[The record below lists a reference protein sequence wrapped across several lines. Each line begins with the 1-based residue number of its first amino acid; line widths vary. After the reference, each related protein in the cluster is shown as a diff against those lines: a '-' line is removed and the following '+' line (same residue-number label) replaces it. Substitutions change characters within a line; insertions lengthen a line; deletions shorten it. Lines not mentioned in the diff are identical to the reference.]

1 MEKAFNKLVKDVQE
15 AGTYAAR
22 QQNIVTRSI
31 KKDGSIL
38 TKTDTELDKL
48 LTGKINE
55 YFPNALVVSEENP
68 LPELETSHAEWIF
81 TLDPIDGTDSY
92 SQGMPGWCIA
102 IGILNKNFEPVGT
115 IIYAPRWGTEATKG
129 NLITL
134 IPGGGIKINSK
145 NFDSS
150 NLNFTQT
157 GQLMIGS
164 GLHRLF
170 NFSSFTGKIRVSG
183 SAIISIAAALIHI
196 DVNGSVIAPCYI
208 WDVAAAHAVIK
219 KAGMDLEYY
228 SGKQIDYRDLVNRAK
243 APDCFIS
250 GSPETL
256 ELIRRHFKLINK

>member
-1 MEKAFNKLVKDVQE
+1 MEKAFNKLVEDVQK
-15 AGTYAAR
+15 AGIYAAE
-22 QQNIVTRSI
+22 QQNIVSRSI

-48 LTGKINE
+48 LTGKIKE
-55 YFPNALVVSEENP
+55 YFPNSLIVSEENP
-68 LPELETSHAEWIF
+68 LQEQETFHAEWIF

-92 SQGMPGWCIA
+92 SQGMPGWCVA
-102 IGILNKNFEPVGT
+102 IGILNNNFEPVGA
-115 IIYAPRWGTEATKG
+115 IIYAPRWATETTKG

-134 IPGGGIKINSK
+134 MPGGDIKVNSK
-145 NFDSS
+145 DLDFPTHNS
-150 NLNFTQT
+150 TQT
-157 GQLMIGS
+157 DQLMIGS

-183 SAIISIAAALIHI
+183 SAIISIVAALIHI
-196 DVNGSVIAPCYI
+196 DVNGSIIAPCYI

-219 KAGMDLEYY
+219 KAGMNLEYY
-228 SGKQIDYRDLVNRAK
+228 SGKQIDYRALVNRAK